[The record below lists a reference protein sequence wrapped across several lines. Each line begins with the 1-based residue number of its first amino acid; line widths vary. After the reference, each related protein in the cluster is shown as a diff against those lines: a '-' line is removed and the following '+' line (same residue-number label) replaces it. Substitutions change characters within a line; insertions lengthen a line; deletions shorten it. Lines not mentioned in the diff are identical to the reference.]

1 MVDKSRQEEREKLK
15 LEILDMLNQ
24 KKMNNSVNNVYNKS
38 INAKKKKIN
47 GKTYVSKKDTIVIKN
62 LLKKA
67 ALIASAA
74 VTINAVIKF
83 DQLNSYQVSLN
94 NLAKEELSYDEYQ
107 DYKNDHEKYDVGVY
121 FEHYANIKDAKE
133 TLKEN
138 GNYDFWGNDKD
149 NPEKSQLTKAEA
161 DGVFNLSPLQK
172 DAIELAAQEEIEE
185 YKKGGRR

>member
-94 NLAKEELSYDEYQ
+94 NLAKEEL
-107 DYKNDHEKYDVGVY
+107 
-121 FEHYANIKDAKE
+121 
-133 TLKEN
+133 
-138 GNYDFWGNDKD
+138 
-149 NPEKSQLTKAEA
+149 
-161 DGVFNLSPLQK
+161 
-172 DAIELAAQEEIEE
+172 
-185 YKKGGRR
+185 

>member
-1 MVDKSRQEEREKLK
+1 
-15 LEILDMLNQ
+15 
-24 KKMNNSVNNVYNKS
+24 MNNSVNNVYNKS

-107 DYKNDHEKYDVGVY
+107 DYKNDHEKYDVGAY

-133 TLKEN
+133 ALKEN